1 MAVTRMRSLLVIAL
15 LLAVA
20 APSNAGVN
28 VRAAD
33 VAEGAISLL
42 ISKRCEKSRRGD
54 EHALDWAALVYAAG
68 KPPSWGRKEGSMCR
82 GLDTWVISEAVAAG
96 VYWST
101 NDHEAVAVDP
111 MKTMFDDPTVY
122 ASFKKAYGWELPE
135 RGDDFPPRN
144 VFLKFDSKKLSKLFD
159 SLYLKPTDK
168 VADVTAQDV
177 YNIFLK
183 DFVTRVARETA
194 VINAN
199 LPKAKLAKLT
209 KDYQAAAKQDGS
221 KFHGPTY
228 LNKAAASALPQDR
241 PEAQRAGRTLGM
253 ILRRTADGTWPV
265 VGRLLKKVIADYD
278 PDLSK
283 EIGKNL

>member
-1 MAVTRMRSLLVIAL
+1 MAVNSMRVLLVIAL
-15 LLAVA
+15 LFAAA
-20 APSNAGVN
+20 APGNAGGN
-28 VRAAD
+28 ARAAD

-42 ISKRCEKSRRGD
+42 ISKRCEKSPRRE

-82 GLDTWVISEAVAAG
+82 GLDTWVLSEAVAAG

-101 NDHEAVAVDP
+101 NDHEAIAVDP
-111 MKTMFDDPTVY
+111 MKTMFDDAQVY
-122 ASFKKAYGWELPE
+122 ASFKKAYGWELPQ

-183 DFVTRVARETA
+183 DFITRVARETA
-194 VINAN
+194 LINAS
-199 LPKAKLAKLT
+199 LAKAKVAKLV
-209 KDYQAAAKQDGS
+209 KEYQAAAKEEGS

-228 LNKAAASALPQDR
+228 LYKAAASALPQDR
-241 PEAQRAGRTLGM
+241 PEAQRASRTLGM

-265 VGRLLKKVIADYD
+265 VSRLLKKVIADYD

>member
-1 MAVTRMRSLLVIAL
+1 MARTPVRSLLVIAL
-15 LLAVA
+15 LLSA
-20 APSNAGVN
+20 ATPTNAAAN

-42 ISKRCEKSRRGD
+42 ISKRCEKSARGD
-54 EHALDWAALVYAAG
+54 EHSLDWAALVYARG

-101 NDHEAVAVDP
+101 NDHAAIAADP
-111 MKTMFDDPTVY
+111 MKTMFDDGQVY

-135 RGDDFPPRN
+135 RGDDVPPRN

-183 DFVTRVARETA
+183 DFVTRAARETA
-194 VINAN
+194 AINAA
-199 LPKAKLAKLT
+199 LPKAKLAKLV
-209 KDYQAAAKQDGS
+209 KDYQAAAKSDGS
-221 KFHGPTY
+221 RFHGPSY
-228 LNKAAASALPQDR
+228 LNKAAAEALPQDQ
-241 PEAQRAGRTLGM
+241 PDAQRAARTLGM
-253 ILRRTADGTWPV
+253 VLRRTADGTWPV
-265 VGRLLKKVIADYD
+265 VSRLLKKVIADYD

-283 EIGKNL
+283 EIGKKL

>member
-1 MAVTRMRSLLVIAL
+1 MARTPVRSLLVIAL
-15 LLAVA
+15 LLSAA
-20 APSNAGVN
+20 APTNAGGN

-42 ISKRCEKSRRGD
+42 ISKRCEKSARGE
-54 EHALDWAALVYAAG
+54 EHSLDWAALVYARG

-101 NDHEAVAVDP
+101 NDHAVVAADP
-111 MKTMFDDPTVY
+111 MKTMFDDVQIN
-122 ASFKKAYGWELPE
+122 AAFKKAYGWELPE
-135 RGDDFPPRN
+135 RGDDVPPRN
-144 VFLKFDSKKLSKLFD
+144 VFLKFESKKLSKLFD

-183 DFVTRVARETA
+183 DFVTRIARETA
-194 VINAN
+194 AINTA
-199 LPKAKLAKLT
+199 LPKAKLAKLA
-209 KDYQAAAKQDGS
+209 KDYQAAAKNDS
-221 KFHGPTY
+221 RFHGPTF
-228 LNKAAASALPQDR
+228 LNKAAAETLPQDQ
-241 PEAQRAGRTLGM
+241 PDTQRAAKTLGI

-265 VGRLLKKVIADYD
+265 VGKLLKKVIADYD
-278 PDLSK
+278 PELSK
-283 EIGKNL
+283 EIGKKL